1 MGKNQAYK
9 AMQRAK
15 MGTSTAA
22 GGPGEE
28 IDDGMVC
35 ILPRLILI
43 VVSALAFSW
52 GIDSWLLNGLS
63 VLTLCA
69 EEGISGA
76 HYNAGDMVEQRKFF

>member
-35 ILPRLILI
+35 ILPPLQFATNR
-43 VVSALAFSW
+43 
-52 GIDSWLLNGLS
+52 
-63 VLTLCA
+63 T
-69 EEGISGA
+69 EKP
-76 HYNAGDMVEQRKFF
+76 HYHPATNY

>member
-35 ILPRLILI
+35 ILPPLQFATNR
-43 VVSALAFSW
+43 
-52 GIDSWLLNGLS
+52 
-63 VLTLCA
+63 T
-69 EEGISGA
+69 EKT
-76 HYNAGDMVEQRKFF
+76 HYHPATNY

>member
-1 MGKNQAYK
+1 MRDSSAMGKNQAYK

-43 VVSALAFSW
+43 VVFCGRISSFPFPDMALQCV
-52 GIDSWLLNGLS
+52 WL
-63 VLTLCA
+63 
-69 EEGISGA
+69 
-76 HYNAGDMVEQRKFF
+76 

>member
-35 ILPRLILI
+35 ILPRLMLG
-43 VVSALAFSW
+43 SFSFPAVP
-52 GIDSWLLNGLS
+52 GSWLLNVFACEDGHCVGLS
-63 VLTLCA
+63 RGNPNA
-69 EEGISGA
+69 EQQE
-76 HYNAGDMVEQRKFF
+76 

>member
-35 ILPRLILI
+35 ILPPPILVT
-43 VVSALAFSW
+43 VVATGSL
-52 GIDSWLLNGLS
+52 
-63 VLTLCA
+63 
-69 EEGISGA
+69 
-76 HYNAGDMVEQRKFF
+76 

>member
-15 MGTSTAA
+15 MSTSNAA

-35 ILPRLILI
+35 ILPPSRY
-43 VVSALAFSW
+43 V
-52 GIDSWLLNGLS
+52 LLN
-63 VLTLCA
+63 
-69 EEGISGA
+69 
-76 HYNAGDMVEQRKFF
+76 

>member
-35 ILPRLILI
+35 ILPPSTLII
-43 VVSALAFSW
+43 VLAVGDFW
-52 GIDSWLLNGLS
+52 VGL
-63 VLTLCA
+63 
-69 EEGISGA
+69 
-76 HYNAGDMVEQRKFF
+76 